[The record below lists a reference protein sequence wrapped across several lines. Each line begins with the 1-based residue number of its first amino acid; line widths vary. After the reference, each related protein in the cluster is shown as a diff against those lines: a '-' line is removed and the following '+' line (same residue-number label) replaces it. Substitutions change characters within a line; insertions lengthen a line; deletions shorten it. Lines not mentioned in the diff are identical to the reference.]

1 MTGWASCQ
9 FATVAETFVGS
20 VNYAVSVLTFNTWA
34 PSIKGF
40 SQPGPARTYLIL
52 RASHMKLIRVF
63 EISQVLEEAFSLYH
77 EIKDCRVL
85 SIIRKL

>member
-1 MTGWASCQ
+1 MDPQHQG
-9 FATVAETFVGS
+9 
-20 VNYAVSVLTFNTWA
+20 VLT
-34 PSIKGF
+34 
-40 SQPGPARTYLIL
+40 ARASKDLPYL

>member
-20 VNYAVSVLTFNTWA
+20 VFGILTFKMANTCA

-40 SQPGPARTYLIL
+40 SQPGPARTYLIH
-52 RASHMKLIRVF
+52 RASHIKLIRVF
-63 EISQVLEEAFSLYH
+63 EISQVWEEAFSSYH
-77 EIKDCRVL
+77 EIRDCRVL